1 MKKERIWP
9 SIDDILLNIINIYR
23 VEQGKEVQEIV

>member
-9 SIDDILLNIINIYR
+9 SIDILLNIINIYR